1 MGGSPAGL
9 GVISAS
15 EKWRDCACTGY
26 FYSHDLKVAATQ
38 RQSRQL
44 ICRQERR
51 SHRTWRAQFF
61 VFFFLTAGSSGDGSR
76 RSRPRIIRWLCTSL
90 NAASTRRRCSATWL
104 VSSQRSVEDDVFF
117 MSCMWRWSTA
127 LNSKLALDWLEEK

>member
-61 VFFFLTAGSSGDGSR
+61 FFFFFNSR
-76 RSRPRIIRWLCTSL
+76 VIWRWVSTLS
-90 NAASTRRRCSATWL
+90 AAHYQMAL
-104 VSSQRSVEDDVFF
+104 YVSQRSIDQASVL
-117 MSCMWRWSTA
+117 SH
-127 LNSKLALDWLEEK
+127 LACVVSAQR